1 MMNLK
6 YKDGLTLIEAIVSM
20 CLIGTLLVGI
30 LGAFFISRLGT
41 DRSKHRI
48 VAMNKIQEY
57 MEQEIRAG
65 YLGGRVDGD
74 FYVTFASSSS
84 VPITIDDRGTASTG
98 DDLTGTIRPSPYPG
112 TTLTIGTAR
121 YKIIGFIA
129 QWNEQVF
136 RSGSTRTV
144 TERTATY
151 VAEHPDS

>member
-6 YKDGLTLIEAIVSM
+6 NKTGLTLVEALVSM

-41 DRSKHRI
+41 DRARHRV
-48 VAMNKIQEY
+48 VAMNQVKEY

-74 FYVTFASSSS
+74 FYVTFASSATK
-84 VPITIDDRGTASTG
+84 PITIDDRGTVSEA
-98 DDLTGTIRPSPYPG
+98 DDLKGTIRPSPYPG
-112 TTLTIGTAR
+112 TTLTYGSVR
-121 YKIIGFIA
+121 YKVIGFIA

-136 RSGSTRTV
+136 QSGATRTV
-144 TERTATY
+144 TERAATY
-151 VAEHPDS
+151 VAERS